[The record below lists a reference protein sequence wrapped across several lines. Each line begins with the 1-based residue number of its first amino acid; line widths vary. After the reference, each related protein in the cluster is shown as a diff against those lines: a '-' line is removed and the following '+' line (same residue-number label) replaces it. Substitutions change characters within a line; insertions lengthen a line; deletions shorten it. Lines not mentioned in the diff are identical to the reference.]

1 MCAPSYIPSTSTAIN
16 NKPQSARKQIIDAK
30 RDKNNA
36 KKAGVESHMS
46 IFRHVLD
53 SDMPESDL
61 SMNRLIKEAQ
71 VLVGAGTTTVSRT
84 LDLIS
89 FHILANKDVRS
100 TLQIELEDV
109 MKTYPEKVPSSA
121 ELEKLSYLQALIKEG
136 LR

>member
-1 MCAPSYIPSTSTAIN
+1 MCAPSYSTSTAIN

-30 RDKNNA
+30 LDKKNA
-36 KKAGVESHMS
+36 KKEGVDSHVS
-46 IFRHVLD
+46 IFRHILD

-61 SMNRLIKEAQ
+61 SMNRLINEAQ
-71 VLVGAGTTTVSRT
+71 LLVAAGTTTISRT
-84 LDLIS
+84 LDLFS
-89 FHILANKDVRS
+89 FYILANKDVHS

-109 MKTYPEKVPSSA
+109 MKTYPEKVPSLA